1 MKYNWDEFYLN
12 IIFKKVFDIFKIGK
26 RIYSTHSSFLS
37 ISAYIILTI
46 IVKND
51 FFLFLLMNVFRRIF
65 FLPTLMALIK
75 IYSINVEIIWDSTC
89 DSKMQHR
96 LSVYT
101 YYLYMIFLN
110 LFFYYRFY
118 LFGTL
123 ISILALSLI

>member
-12 IIFKKVFDIFKIGK
+12 IIFKKIFDIFKIGK
-26 RIYSTHSSFLS
+26 RIYSMHSSFLS